1 MNMWGGNGIR
11 LTQNTQGYMKGK
23 TKTNEEIIAKSLT
36 GIYSLAGNV
45 ALGFNLQELGS
56 NNRSLQ

>member
-11 LTQNTQGYMKGK
+11 LTQNTWGYMKGK

-36 GIYSLAGNV
+36 RNI
-45 ALGFNLQELGS
+45 
-56 NNRSLQ
+56 